1 MTRNLPAIPR
11 AFSVALTLLVV
22 AGASA
27 SAASTAS
34 ATLHFSREA
43 KYTSTSGTSIISGI
57 VKCTSDAGKGQVSG
71 ALYQGSLL
79 LEGCSAPC
87 PKTIGLEFTG
97 ELGGVAAAEATS
109 QVGIVIKPGS
119 TFKCG
124 TDTVQIT
131 GSVAGEVTPLGTSEK
146 LIFAT
151 IAGPAQKIKTINL
164 ASGTTLKPVLLA
176 KTSSGTAPVT
186 FESTETHTF
195 SGFGPVEVLF

>member
-1 MTRNLPAIPR
+1 MTRNLQAIPR
-11 AFSVALTLLVV
+11 AFSIGLTLLVV
-22 AGASA
+22 VATSA

-57 VKCTSDAGKGQVSG
+57 VKCTSDTGKGQVSG
-71 ALYQGSLL
+71 ALYQGTLL

-97 ELGGVAAAEATS
+97 ELGKVAAAEAAS
-109 QVGIVIKPGS
+109 EVGVVIKPGS

-124 TDTVQIT
+124 TETVQIT
-131 GSVAGEVTPLGTSEK
+131 GSVAGEVTPLSTSEK

-151 IAGPAQKIKTINL
+151 IAGPAQKIKTIKL

-176 KTSSGTAPVT
+176 ITLSGTVPVT
-186 FESTETHTF
+186 FESTETNSFT
-195 SGFGPVEVLF
+195 GGPVEVLP